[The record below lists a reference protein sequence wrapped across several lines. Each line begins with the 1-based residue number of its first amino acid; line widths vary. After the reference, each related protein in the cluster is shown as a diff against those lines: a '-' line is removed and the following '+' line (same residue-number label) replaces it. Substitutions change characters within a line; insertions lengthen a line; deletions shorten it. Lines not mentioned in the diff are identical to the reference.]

1 MADEGAGVIVGGDIG
16 GVFAEDIA
24 NQLVDGIVA
33 LFLKGLIDGSQDV
46 PNFCISSFSRSSL
59 MEKEMV
65 GSVLAILSLSLLC
78 KAVGGPVLHRVRP
91 PDGQAALNDALIL
104 L

>member
-33 LFLKGLIDGSQDV
+33 LFQQRLIYGGQGSLQFLFPVFLDG
-46 PNFCISSFSRSSL
+46 
-59 MEKEMV
+59 KEMV